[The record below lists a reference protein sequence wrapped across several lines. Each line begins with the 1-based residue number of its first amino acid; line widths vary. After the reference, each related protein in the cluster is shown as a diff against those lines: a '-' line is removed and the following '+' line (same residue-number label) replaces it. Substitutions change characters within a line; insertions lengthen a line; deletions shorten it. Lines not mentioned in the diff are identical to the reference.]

1 MEASFFPSIVAFIW
15 IGILLMLGTYLR
27 AKVPFLQRILF
38 PASLIGGLI
47 GFVLINAGWL
57 GVPTTEGWKA
67 IDQAPFGTLT
77 FHLPGP
83 RSRGTSHQGRFF
95 SALSVPVRT
104 HAEDCLWPPSEA
116 GGDARPRARTEMVGA
131 VMLSLSGN
139 ARFRARREDRIHRS
153 QSPVPQGPSPH
164 SRGISCGDLFPD
176 QWSRPAP
183 RPRGTSSRGI
193 R

>member
-77 FHLPGP
+77 FHLFAFGFVGIGFLE
-83 RSRGTSHQGRFF
+83 SAQKTDNSKVVLRG
-95 SALSVPVRT
+95 ALWIALLFT
-104 HAEDCLWPPSEA
+104 MMFCIQALL
-116 GGDARPRARTEMVGA
+116 GK
-131 VMLSLSGN
+131 
-139 ARFRARREDRIHRS
+139 
-153 QSPVPQGPSPH
+153 
-164 SRGISCGDLFPD
+164 GIF
-176 QWSRPAP
+176 AA
-183 RPRGTSSRGI
+183 
-193 R
+193 